1 MVDHPYAKLP
11 NLLLKASPLKFP
23 MLILQMAEYL
33 GTLRL
38 AVFATAPSSR
48 HELRQKKT

>member
-1 MVDHPYAKLP
+1 
-11 NLLLKASPLKFP
+11 LLLKVSALKFP
-23 MLILQMAEYL
+23 MLMAEYL

-48 HELRQKKT
+48 HVEEDDVAGK